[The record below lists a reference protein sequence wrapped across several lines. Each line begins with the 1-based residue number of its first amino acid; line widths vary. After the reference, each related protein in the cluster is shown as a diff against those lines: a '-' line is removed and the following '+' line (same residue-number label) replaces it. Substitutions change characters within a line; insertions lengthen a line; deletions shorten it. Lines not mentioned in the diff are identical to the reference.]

1 MKNNIVEYKG
11 ALYSVKETKGGWLR
25 LNPLKIETL
34 KITAKNDIIKQF
46 SVDDL
51 MEELIKKANEPRIE
65 KVIIEQLGGAENE
78 QYKF

>member
-46 SVDDL
+46 SVDEL
-51 MEELIKKANEPRIE
+51 MEELIEKANEPKRE

>member
-11 ALYSVKETKGGWLR
+11 ALYSVKEAKGGWLR

-51 MEELIKKANEPRIE
+51 MEELIKKANEPRKE

>member
-1 MKNNIVEYKG
+1 MKNDIVEYNG

-25 LNPLKIETL
+25 LNPIKIETL
-34 KITAKNDIIKQF
+34 KKTAKKDIIKQF
-46 SVDDL
+46 SVEEL